1 MQRKQIFWITL
12 ITLLTSLACTIF
24 VGGPDY
30 PEQTIPITAEEAEAL
45 REQIRIALEAG
56 ATSGVLSLQITEAQ
70 LTSLLAE
77 KLAEQGNPLFNEPQV
92 HLREGQMKVYGKGQ
106 RGIFLYNISL
116 TMAVSVDELGQPKV
130 ELVEANF
137 GPVPVPEGIN
147 DAISALVAEAYTGSL
162 GPVLT
167 GFRLE
172 SIVIA
177 DGLMTVSGQIK

>member
-1 MQRKQIFWITL
+1 MYRKQVL
-12 ITLLTSLACTIF
+12 IVLVTLLASLACTIF

-30 PEQTIPITAEEAEAL
+30 PEQTIPITAEDAEAL
-45 REQIRIALEAG
+45 REQIRVALEAG
-56 ATSGVLSLQITEAQ
+56 ATSGILSLQITEAQ

-77 KLAEQGNPLFNEPQV
+77 KLAAQSNPLFTEPQV

-106 RGIFLYNISL
+106 RGAFLYNISL

-137 GPVPVPEGIN
+137 GPVPVPEGVN
-147 DAISALVAEAYTGSL
+147 EAISALVAEAYTGSL

-177 DGLMTVSGQIK
+177 DGLMTVSGRIK

>member
-1 MQRKQIFWITL
+1 MQRKQIIWITL
-12 ITLLTSLACTIF
+12 IALLASLACTIF
-24 VGGPDY
+24 VGGPAY

-45 REQIRIALEAG
+45 REQIRLALEAG
-56 ATSGVLSLQITEAQ
+56 ATSGILSLQITEAQ

-77 KLAEQGNPLFNEPQV
+77 KLAEQSNPLFTEPQV

-106 RGIFLYNISL
+106 RGVFLYNISL

-147 DAISALVAEAYTGSL
+147 EAISTLVAEAYTGSL

-177 DGLMTVSGQIK
+177 DGLMTISGRIK

>member
-1 MQRKQIFWITL
+1 MQRKQIVL
-12 ITLLTSLACTIF
+12 VVLVTLLTSLACTIF

-30 PEQTIPITAEEAEAL
+30 PEQTIPTTAEDAEAL
-45 REQIRIALEAG
+45 REQIRLALEAG

-77 KLAEQGNPLFNEPQV
+77 KLAAQGNPLFTEPQV

-106 RGIFLYNISL
+106 RGVFLYNISL
-116 TMAVSVDELGQPKV
+116 TMAVSVDEQGQPKV

-147 DAISALVAEAYTGSL
+147 EAISTLVAEAYTGSL

-172 SIVIA
+172 RIVIA
-177 DGLMTVSGQIK
+177 DGLMTISGRIK